1 MKEPKRITSFSKP
14 DSFQKLGNDTYY
26 YNYNIVET
34 QKYSNKHIDGQQTKV
49 LKTAYTFLQVLL
61 YGQPDYK
68 DCVQAIIR
76 EYLTQDE
83 EFGLINSYNATVVA
97 GETSSADITNYK
109 EYLALL
115 TTIKTNVKADFN
127 A

>member
-14 DSFQKLGNDTYY
+14 ESFQKLGNDTYY
-26 YNYNIVET
+26 YNYNIVQT
-34 QKYSNKHIDGQQTKV
+34 QAYSNEQVDGQWTEV
-49 LKTAYTFLQVLL
+49 LKTAYVFLQVLL
-61 YGQPDYK
+61 YGQPNYS

-83 EFGLINSYNATVVA
+83 EFDLINSYNAAVVD

-109 EYLALL
+109 EYLAFLIS
-115 TTIKTNVKADFN
+115 IKTNIKADFN

>member
-14 DSFQKLGNDTYY
+14 ESFQKLGNDTYY
-26 YNYNIVET
+26 YNYNIVQT
-34 QKYSNKHIDGQQTKV
+34 QAYSNEQVDGQWTEV
-49 LKTAYTFLQVLL
+49 LKTAYVFLQVLL
-61 YGQPDYK
+61 YGQPNYS

-83 EFGLINSYNATVVA
+83 EFDLINSYNAAVVT

>member
-1 MKEPKRITSFSKP
+1 MKEPRRITSFSKP

-34 QKYSNKHIDGQQTKV
+34 QAYSNEQVDGQQTEV
-49 LKTAYTFLQVLL
+49 LKTAYIFLQVLL

-83 EFGLINSYNATVVA
+83 EFDLINSYNAAVVA
-97 GETSSADITNYK
+97 GETSSVDITNYK

-115 TTIKTNVKADFN
+115 TSIKTNIKADFN

>member
-34 QKYSNKHIDGQQTKV
+34 QAYSNEQVDGQQTEV

-61 YGQPDYK
+61 HGQPDYK

-83 EFGLINSYNATVVA
+83 EFDLINSYNATVVA
-97 GETSSADITNYK
+97 GETSSADIINYK

>member
-34 QKYSNKHIDGQQTKV
+34 QAYSNEQVDGQQTEV

-83 EFGLINSYNATVVA
+83 EFDLINSYNAAIVDANSTSEDVA
-97 GETSSADITNYK
+97 KYK

-115 TTIKTNVKADFN
+115 TTIKTKIKADFN